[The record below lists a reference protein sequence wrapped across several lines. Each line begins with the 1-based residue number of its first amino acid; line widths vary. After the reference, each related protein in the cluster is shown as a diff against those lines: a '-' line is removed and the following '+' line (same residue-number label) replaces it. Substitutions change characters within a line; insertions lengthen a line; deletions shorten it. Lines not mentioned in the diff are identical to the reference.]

1 MSEVLHYMKILRSR
15 KIAEAVRE
23 LRSRF
28 IREPVIRSIRR
39 VMDVCEKHGAKF
51 TFFIVGVSADCNKEF
66 IREILDRGHEIG
78 CHGFYHSSFDLL
90 SHAEIREDLER
101 CLDFFDRHF
110 RYHLKGFRAPYLN
123 YNSDIARVLS
133 ELGFIYSSSYREEE
147 ETAIHYRKVIE
158 CPISVDDWEILIKEN
173 RGQRGLYEE
182 MRRHREKNTTF
193 LLHPWRVGQKRYVY
207 ALERFIAENGENISF
222 PNMSDFVVSNKGIA
236 LSGDVGEMALT
247 ELIKRSIWGN
257 R

>member
-1 MSEVLHYMKILRSR
+1 MKILRSR

-51 TFFIVGVSADCNKEF
+51 TFFIVGVSAECNKEF
-66 IREILDRGHEIG
+66 IREIIDRGHEIG

-90 SHAEIREDLER
+90 SDGEIREDLER
-101 CLDFFDRHF
+101 CLDSFDKEF
-110 RYHLKGFRAPYLN
+110 RYQLKGFRAPYLK

-133 ELGFIYSSSYREEE
+133 ELGFVYSSSYRENEE
-147 ETAIHYRKVIE
+147 GIGKNPIIE
-158 CPISVDDWEILIKEN
+158 CPISVDDWKILIKEN
-173 RGQRGLYEE
+173 RGQIGLYEE
-182 MRRHREKNTTF
+182 MIGHRDRNTTF